1 MDNLTQRY
9 CSQIQGASTKGSEP
23 SERPVPVPVAVE
35 EAKEEEKAAVA
46 NPSEDSK
53 LELFLKY

>member
-1 MDNLTQRY
+1 MDNLTQIY

-23 SERPVPVPVAVE
+23 SERPVPVAVE

-53 LELFLKY
+53 LELSLKY